1 MDPELQKYVKFLVK
15 IAILVLGIAAFFLT
29 VTYIFPYLGV
39 FFKKAPSVLLPFII
53 AVIMA
58 FIIEPAVVFLENK
71 VHIKRSLAAFISL
84 LLFLGLLSLVLFFLF
99 SRIGS
104 ELARISPMVATHSL
118 DFSGIIIN
126 FINDL
131 KVYFLALEISPE
143 LQAAFNDNWAA
154 AVNFISA
161 HINNM
166 ITGVFY
172 FLTLLPNLMVVIT
185 IATIATFFMVKD
197 KAMIK
202 SFIWKNMPA
211 GAQIKSNRVLHDVMD
226 SLAGFVKAYIILVSI
241 TAIIT
246 MIALKIAGV
255 QYALTIGMVTGVLD
269 LLPILGPGLVF
280 LPWIIWELILGS
292 KSLGIGLLVIYVII
306 SVVRQV
312 LEPKITGDN
321 IGLHPLATLLSMY
334 IGLKL
339 IGFIG
344 IIAGPVLLV
353 LAIAVKRAGFFDSF
367 KWGNN
372 KHE

>member
-1 MDPELQKYVKFLVK
+1 MDPELQKYVKLLVK

-29 VTYIFPYLGV
+29 VTYIFPYVGV
-39 FFKKAPSVLLPFII
+39 FLRKLPSLLMPFII

-58 FIIEPAVVFLENK
+58 FIIEPAVVFFENK
-71 VHIKRSLAAFISL
+71 IHIKRSLAAFITLFL
-84 LLFLGLLSLVLFFLF
+84 LLGLISIVLFFLF
-99 SRIGS
+99 SKIGS
-104 ELARISPMVATHSL
+104 ELARISPMVATYSL
-118 DFSGIIIN
+118 DFSGIIID

-131 KVYFLALEISPE
+131 KIYFLALDISPE
-143 LQAAFNDNWAA
+143 LQTAFDNNWLAA
-154 AVNFISA
+154 ANFISV

-166 ITGVFY
+166 IANIFS
-172 FLTLLPNLMVVIT
+172 FLTLLPNLMVIIT
-185 IATIATFFMVKD
+185 ISTIATFFLVKD

-202 SFIWKNMPA
+202 SFIWKNLPL
-211 GAQIKSNRVLHDVMD
+211 GTQVKSNRVLNDVMN
-226 SLAGFVKAYIILVSI
+226 SMAGFVKAYIILVSI

-255 QYALTIGMVTGVLD
+255 QYALTIGMVTGLLD

-292 KSLGIGLLVIYVII
+292 KSLGIGLLMIYVII
-306 SVVRQV
+306 SIVRQI

-339 IGFIG
+339 LGFMG
-344 IIAGPVLLV
+344 IIVGPVLLV
-353 LAIAVKRAGFFDSF
+353 LVIAIKRAGFFDSF

-372 KHE
+372 KGE